1 MDFKDS
7 PYFLKEF
14 ISMKG
19 YLFLTIAIISELFGT
34 SMLKASEVFT
44 NFWPSAGFIGG
55 FSLAFYSLSLA
66 MKYIPLNIAY
76 AIWSGVG
83 TALTA
88 LISILIW
95 KERISIQGALGIILI
110 IAGVIILN
118 FSKSFSH

>member
-1 MDFKDS
+1 
-7 PYFLKEF
+7 
-14 ISMKG
+14 MKG
-19 YLFLTIAIISELFGT
+19 YVFLTIAIVSEIFGT

-44 NFWPSAGFIGG
+44 KFWPSVAFIVG

-66 MKYIPLNIAY
+66 MQSIPLNVAY

-95 KERISIQGALGIILI
+95 KERISIQGAIGIILI
-110 IAGVIILN
+110 IAGVVLLN
-118 FSKSFSH
+118 FNKSALH